1 MTLFSGL
8 QLSDLRLDDLDD
20 RQVYRLTARCQV
32 YGTSKNI
39 SLCLESDM
47 NYQSHVRQSLHSTQY
62 PPFLRGWV
70 VIASK
75 SAKKATKSAKKATK
89 SAKKAPKAPKSDKKR
104 QKSAKK
110 RQKATKSAE
119 KMSKRKCHQSHRNR
133 ASQYECNT
141 INNYCTH
148 STCW

>member
-89 SAKKAPKAPKSDKKR
+89 SA
-104 QKSAKK
+104 
-110 RQKATKSAE
+110 E

-133 ASQYECNT
+133 ASQYECKT

>member
-75 SAKKATKSAKKATK
+75 SAKKASKSAKKRQ
-89 SAKKAPKAPKSDKKR
+89 KAPKKR

-119 KMSKRKCHQSHRNR
+119 KCQNENVTSPIEIGPLNMSVTQLTTVHTVLAGKCSDIQ
-133 ASQYECNT
+133 EK
-141 INNYCTH
+141 
-148 STCW
+148 

>member
-47 NYQSHVRQSLHSTQY
+47 NYQSHVRQSLHSTQS
-62 PPFLRGWV
+62 LNMSVTQLTSVHTVLAG
-70 VIASK
+70 K
-75 SAKKATKSAKKATK
+75 C
-89 SAKKAPKAPKSDKKR
+89 SDI
-104 QKSAKK
+104 Q
-110 RQKATKSAE
+110 E
-119 KMSKRKCHQSHRNR
+119 K
-133 ASQYECNT
+133 
-141 INNYCTH
+141 
-148 STCW
+148 

>member
-20 RQVYRLTARCQV
+20 RQVYRLPARCQV

-75 SAKKATKSAKKATK
+75 SAKKASKSAK
-89 SAKKAPKAPKSDKKR
+89 KAPKSDKKR
-104 QKSAKK
+104 QKSPKSDKK
-110 RQKATKSAE
+110 RQKAPKSAE

-141 INNYCTH
+141 INICTH